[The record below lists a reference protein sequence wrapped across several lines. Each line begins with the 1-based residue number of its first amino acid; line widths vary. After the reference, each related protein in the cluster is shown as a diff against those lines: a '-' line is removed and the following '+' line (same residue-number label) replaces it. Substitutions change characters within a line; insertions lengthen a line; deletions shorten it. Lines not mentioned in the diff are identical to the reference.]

1 MGTNRRLPVVR
12 LPALA
17 LVNNLQGCVTSA
29 KTGFLSIPALG
40 RRRHLCIGLLLK
52 QAPVFL
58 VNSRPDLDIA
68 ARTCPGSY
76 QARSMPLDSS
86 LKRLISPM
94 YHIAV
99 ACFAIDRASRAP
111 LLPKLRGQFAEFLN
125 EGSPERL
132 RILSSPTCVGL
143 RYGHRG
149 ILVWGFSWRFGLP
162 GCTSKRAPS
171 WRTRVPP

>member
-1 MGTNRRLPVVR
+1 MGANRRLPVVQ
-12 LPALA
+12 LLALA
-17 LVNNLQGCVTSA
+17 LVSNLQGCITSA

-58 VNSRPDLDIA
+58 VNSRPDLDTA

-76 QARSMPLDSS
+76 QASSIRPDRSSE
-86 LKRLISPM
+86 RLISPM
-94 YHIAV
+94 HHIAV
-99 ACFAIDRASRAP
+99 DCFVIDRASRAP
-111 LLPKLRGQFAEFLN
+111 LFPKLRGQFAEFLN
-125 EGSPERL
+125 KGSPERL
-132 RILSSPTCVGL
+132 RILSSPTSVGL

-149 ILVWGFSWRFGLP
+149 ILIWGFSWRFGLP